1 MADEEIQDS
10 VTKAQQLVAEFAA
23 NKQRLKARGVEIGET
38 ITAGKFDDAAAR
50 DAILELFL
58 ELHDTALSLQSDLAL
73 VLLDALENPPVVE
86 EEEDDSLLLHADAAQ
101 LRRTTL
107 DYLDLLA
114 QLVPRY
120 EGAER
125 AAIEAKVVQ
134 AKQSL
139 ALIDEIEEAGDEEEE
154 SEEDGGE
161 EDEDDG
167 AGADDN

>member
-101 LRRTTL
+101 SASDKLCRLLFFCGALKDAGAARVTVAAPYLAYARKDRRTQERDPVTTR
-107 DYLDLLA
+107 YVA
-114 QLVPRY
+114 QLFEAV
-120 EGAER
+120 GVD
-125 AAIEAKVVQ
+125 AIVTR
-134 AKQSL
+134 
-139 ALIDEIEEAGDEEEE
+139 
-154 SEEDGGE
+154 
-161 EDEDDG
+161 
-167 AGADDN
+167 